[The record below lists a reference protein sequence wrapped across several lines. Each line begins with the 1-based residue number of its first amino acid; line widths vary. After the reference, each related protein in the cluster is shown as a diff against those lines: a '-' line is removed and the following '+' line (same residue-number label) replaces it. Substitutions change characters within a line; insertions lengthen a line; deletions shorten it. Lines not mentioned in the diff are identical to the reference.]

1 MIQLPQSPGN
11 PAASSPTTSTT
22 AAGAGMNPLEAQHDA
37 ALSMYDKTSEWMWHQ
52 QTLSDA
58 LSKLGKLGDLVTA
71 DDVIKAAGKLVST
84 GTHSPMEMASI
95 LADMPQA
102 GSSAIASWLQ
112 ALAAK
117 NAQTTQQVTAMHK
130 QAQHKLGVAAMGLL
144 MQDHNSSVTTPTASP
159 ATGNTLS
166 TGGPASG

>member
-1 MIQLPQSPGN
+1 MIQLP
-11 PAASSPTTSTT
+11 SSP
-22 AAGAGMNPLEAQHDA
+22 APAGPSPNPLEAQHDA

-52 QTLSDA
+52 QTLADA

-112 ALAAK
+112 TLAAK

-144 MQDHNSSVTTPTASP
+144 MQDHNSSALAPAQATPQPNAL
-159 ATGNTLS
+159 ATGAGN
-166 TGGPASG
+166 G